1 MPTYIYRFDVTEKAL
16 EEIEKFIFDK
26 VAELEKAELLADGE
40 LTPCSKEERWATE
53 DKWAIMK
60 AGRKTALK
68 VCSSEEEA
76 KSLMETMGGTD
87 IEFRQG
93 ESKKCSDYCTV
104 CQFCPFYK
112 SLNK

>member
-1 MPTYIYRFDVTEKAL
+1 M
-16 EEIEKFIFDK
+16 
-26 VAELEKAELLADGE
+26 
-40 LTPCSKEERWATE
+40 TPCSKEERWATE

-93 ESKKCSDYCTV
+93 ESKKCVDGYCV
-104 CQFCPFYK
+104 CRNYCPFYK
-112 SLNK
+112 KLVDNK